1 MHTEIVTKTGRL
13 VEVGPA
19 WDPLWRRGGQN
30 VFQSH
35 GWIAAWWGSRPAGD
49 GARLCVGV
57 CWAGNDLV
65 AVLPFATRR
74 HRGVRVLEWA
84 AKECSDYCDAL
95 IDPER
100 AEGVAAIEQIWA
112 AVAAA
117 GGFDLAYLSHVRPD
131 AALHGLLNRHPRVLQ
146 LRPGRRLARSRQ
158 VRCPRDGRAWFQ
170 GLDAATQ
177 DSHAHGMRALAET
190 GPVRSEMLGH
200 GDNVG
205 GLIDRIIA
213 LKRRSLAN
221 AGQSY
226 AILENDAAT
235 LHALV
240 DELARQQALQ
250 VFTLHCGDHLAAG
263 LVNIVSGTRV
273 QVFFAAHDPEFDHAE
288 PETLAL
294 VEFTQKAA
302 AVGTTEVDLLC
313 VEPGRDYAFTNA
325 QVDLASY
332 VGAKT
337 LFGKLALAVGERRA

>member
-1 MHTEIVTKTGRL
+1 MGRL
-13 VEVGPA
+13 MEVGPA
-19 WDPLWRRGGQN
+19 WDALWRCGGRN

-35 GWIAAWWGSRPAGD
+35 GWIAAWWGSRPTGD

-84 AKECSDYCDAL
+84 AKDCSDYCDAL
-95 IDPER
+95 IGPER
-100 AEGVAAIEQIWA
+100 AGDVPALEQVWA

-131 AALHGLLNRHPRVLQ
+131 AALHGLVDRHPRALQ

-158 VRCPRDGRAWFQ
+158 VRYPLDGRAWFQ
-170 GLDAATQ
+170 SLDAAAQ
-177 DSHAHGMRALAET
+177 DSHAHGMRVLAET
-190 GPVRSEMLGH
+190 GLVRSQVHGH
-200 GDNVG
+200 GDDTG
-205 GLIDRIIA
+205 GLVDRMIA

-250 VFTLHCGDHLAAG
+250 VFTLHCGDHLVAA
-263 LVNIVSGTRV
+263 LVNIATGTRV
-273 QVFFAAHDPEFDHAE
+273 QVFFAAHDPQFDHAA

-294 VEFTQKAA
+294 VEFTIMALA
-302 AVGTTEVDLLC
+302 TGTTEVDLLC
-313 VEPGRDYAFTNA
+313 VEAGSDYAFTNA

-337 LFGKLALAVGERRA
+337 LVGRLALAVGERRT